1 MLRKDWLIECIS
13 TKGGK
18 AMKKGIN
25 WSFIGVFLI
34 AGLLVVNLSQAE
46 EAKITV
52 LNPRGQPPSIPLVP
66 MALRLDTLD
75 GKTVYFIDV
84 GFPGT
89 NTFIHEMMA
98 WFAKNRPNVKTEFR
112 AKAGS
117 MHDDD
122 PKLWAEIKEKGN
134 AVVMGVGH

>member
-1 MLRKDWLIECIS
+1 
-13 TKGGK
+13 
-18 AMKKGIN
+18 MKKRIN
-25 WSFIGVFLI
+25 WLLIGVLLI
-34 AGLLVVNLSQAE
+34 ANLLVVNMLHAE
-46 EAKITV
+46 EAMITV
-52 LNPRGQPPSIPLVP
+52 LNPRGNPPSIPLVP
-66 MALRLDTLD
+66 MAPRLDTLD

-89 NTFIHEMMA
+89 NTFIHEMRA

-134 AVVMGVGH
+134 AVVMGIGH

>member
-1 MLRKDWLIECIS
+1 
-13 TKGGK
+13 
-18 AMKKGIN
+18 MKKGIN
-25 WSFIGVFLI
+25 YSLMGMFLL
-34 AGLLVVNLSQAE
+34 ASLFFVNTLQAE

-52 LNPRGQPPSIPLVP
+52 LNPLGQPPSIALVP
-66 MALRLDTLD
+66 MAPRLDTLD